1 MTNNPFL
8 VLASY
13 NSRLPAKQ
21 AAPKAPRQNVLAR
34 ALKKVE
40 KMEVGQE
47 VKIVSNKAT
56 VEILRK
62 KTGFALISFG
72 YDPVAGTC
80 FVRRLPDGTVVKRGM
95 KTSQFR

>member
-1 MTNNPFL
+1 MDNNPFA
-8 VLASY
+8 VLAGY
-13 NSRLPAKQ
+13 KTRQPER

-56 VEILRK
+56 VDILRR
-62 KTGFALISFG
+62 KTGLSLISFG
-72 YDPVAGTC
+72 YDSEKGTC
-80 FVRRLPDGTVVKRGM
+80 FIRRLPDGTVVKRGM
-95 KTSQFR
+95 KVSQFR